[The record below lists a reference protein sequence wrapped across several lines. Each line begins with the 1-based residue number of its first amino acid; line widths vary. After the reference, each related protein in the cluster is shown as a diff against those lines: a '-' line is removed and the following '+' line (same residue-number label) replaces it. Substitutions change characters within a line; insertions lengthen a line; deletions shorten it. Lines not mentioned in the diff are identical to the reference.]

1 MKYTSTITPK
11 RSLAALGAG
20 AVLTLALTGCLPSSN
35 SGNDGDSSPA
45 AQEQSAAPAT
55 SSASSSASGR
65 GGEDSPTAKSTTKAA
80 KDAPAAAPAG
90 AGKLTEP
97 GTELKFG
104 EVAYTHSNTGEQ
116 GTDKYKE
123 ATHETKVTKIVKGG
137 EADLAEL
144 KDASKFAGQVP
155 YYVFTDVTLTSLSK
169 PSAGIGDPRIQ
180 GHLKDGTEAQ
190 KLIVMGTM
198 GECDSTNFETEGDGD
213 AFTYVVGSTKTI
225 CSVFLAPAGDEVTT
239 ASYDDSNF
247 NYENYKDNKYRDSPI
262 TWG

>member
-1 MKYTSTITPK
+1 MKSTTSPAPK

-20 AVLTLALTGCLPSSN
+20 AALTLALTGCLPSPGA
-35 SGNDGDSSPA
+35 GNDGDSSPA
-45 AQEQSAAPAT
+45 AQEQSAAAAT
-55 SSASSSASGR
+55 PESTSASSDR
-65 GGEDSPTAKSTTKAA
+65 GGEDSPTTAAATKAA
-80 KDAPAAAPAG
+80 TNAPAAA
-90 AGKLTEP
+90 GKITEP

-104 EVAYTHSNTGEQ
+104 EVAYTHSNSGEQ
-116 GTDKYKE
+116 GTEKYKE
-123 ATHETKVTKIVKGG
+123 ATHETKVTKIVKGS
-137 EADLAEL
+137 EADLAAL
-144 KDASKFAGQVP
+144 KDASKFAGQIP

-198 GECDSTNFETEGDGD
+198 GECDSGNFKTEGDGD
-213 AFTYVVGSTKTI
+213 AFSYVVGSSKTI

-247 NYENYKDNKYRDSPI
+247 NYENYKDNKYRDNPI

>member
-1 MKYTSTITPK
+1 MKYTTSPTTK

-20 AVLTLALTGCLPSSN
+20 AALTLALTGCLPG
-35 SGNDGDSSPA
+35 SGNDAGSSPA

-55 SSASSSASGR
+55 SAAPTSSER
-65 GGEDSPTAKSTTKAA
+65 RGEDTATAKSTTKAA
-80 KDAPAAAPAG
+80 KDESAAAPAA

-104 EVAYTHSNTGEQ
+104 EVAYTHSNSGEQ

-123 ATHETKVTKIVKGG
+123 ATHETKVTKIVKGS

-144 KDASKFAGQVP
+144 KDAAKFAGQIP
-155 YYVFTDVTLTSLSK
+155 YYVFTDVVLTSLSK

-198 GECDSTNFETEGDGD
+198 GECDSTNFKTEGDGD
-213 AFTYVVGSTKTI
+213 AFSYVVGSTKTI
-225 CSVFLAPAGDEVTT
+225 CNVFLAPAGDEVTT